1 MSPSWA
7 LRSWAL
13 RIRPYLPAELRLR
26 LEEHDVNA
34 HFRPIVANAKTSSRE
49 EDIDFFEREWASEIW
64 EIQKAR
70 EVHFQA
76 KLFRRARRWL
86 VPVPKLTDEN
96 SDDTGDPG
104 VRLLHE
110 QSRYQLLREIRTA
123 QREWLHFAVPIL
135 GAIAGVIGAV
145 TGLVAVLI
153 R

>member
-1 MSPSWA
+1 
-7 LRSWAL
+7 
-13 RIRPYLPAELRLR
+13 
-26 LEEHDVNA
+26 
-34 HFRPIVANAKTSSRE
+34 
-49 EDIDFFEREWASEIW
+49 
-64 EIQKAR
+64 
-70 EVHFQA
+70 
-76 KLFRRARRWL
+76 
-86 VPVPKLTDEN
+86 
-96 SDDTGDPG
+96 